1 MEKAESRQC
10 LVTLATYAK
19 ATEGTNVKSWEVG
32 FLVSSLKN
40 EKNVE
45 QAVGRIRRSAKNK
58 LEVARLYD
66 YRFSDSYSIS
76 SHGSVRDRVY
86 RRLKFEVHRDKVK
99 SNEKKGLFSRGF
111 K

>member
-1 MEKAESRQC
+1 M
-10 LVTLATYAK
+10 
-19 ATEGTNVKSWEVG
+19 KSWEVG

-86 RRLKFEVHRDKVK
+86 RRLKFDVHRDKVK